1 MISKINIYV
10 FHICAIKNLYAQ
22 LVRPQ
27 RVPLSGCHSEGA
39 TQWVPLR
46 GCHSVGA
53 TQWVPLSGC
62 HSGGIGFYNYKYSGQ
77 IIFQESCYKATHAL
91 LKVAIKQHR
100 VKFKG
105 VKLWK

>member
-1 MISKINIYV
+1 MYFIYMISKINIYV

-39 TQWVPLR
+39 TQRVPLS
-46 GCHSVGA
+46 GCHSEGA

-62 HSGGIGFYNYKYSGQ
+62 HSVG
-77 IIFQESCYKATHAL
+77 ATE
-91 LKVAIKQHR
+91 
-100 VKFKG
+100 G
-105 VKLWK
+105 V